1 MVGVPGRSKA
11 CVTCLKR
18 KKRCDLEK
26 PFCGTCRKARV
37 ECGGYHRPR
46 IFINNTMNDHNKQLT
61 KKERGISTSTNISMS
76 KGRSSSG
83 SGSSSDTD
91 SNRSSPDNGS
101 DVALLMSLAR
111 SAYQTKYM
119 DMWWRLYLPNGQ
131 RLSQSVRGN
140 TMGGWLAVIH
150 ELNFGEPVLEKAL
163 VAMSVTAVGKQEGDL
178 YLKEEGR
185 KLYGKALQSMTVAMK
200 DPKRAMSD
208 GVLTAV
214 RLFSFYESLFGQSE
228 NAAEQAQSWQVHNAG
243 DLALVASRS
252 PYSFISGYAHL
263 LFCDGRTHLT
273 MSCLR
278 RRKRLF
284 LAEPEWKTIPWLKI
298 EKTPRDHLLDV
309 MMDMTGLFEDTD
321 NMKVCPNPVEKEV
334 LRQQLIDGF
343 LALKHGLLSWQKLH
357 APNYLPTYTADDLPD
372 KVHPEDLADAHL
384 MTLFW
389 ATSIV
394 ACSNLDA
401 LYAPHGAEYHVKWD
415 LDEFCGHIV
424 RTLPFFGHPSMG
436 LFRQHVAV
444 YPTTVALH
452 YICAAG
458 PRRLV
463 DERRILADS
472 LYNPS
477 LAGVRHFIVSMKD
490 NSPVDFLK

>member
-46 IFINNTMNDHNKQLT
+46 IFINNTVDDHNKQLI
-61 KKERGISTSTNISMS
+61 KKERGTGTGLSLRL
-76 KGRSSSG
+76 RSSRSND
-83 SGSSSDTD
+83 SDSSETD
-91 SNRSSPDNGS
+91 SNRSSPDSGS
-101 DVALLMSLAR
+101 DIALLMSLAR

-119 DMWWRLYLPNGQ
+119 DLWWRLYLPNGQ
-131 RLSQSVRGN
+131 RLPKIVTSN
-140 TMGGWLAVIH
+140 AMGGWLDAIH
-150 ELNFGEPVLEKAL
+150 ELHFKEPVLEKAL
-163 VAMSVTAVGKQEGDL
+163 VAMSVTAVGKQEDDP
-178 YLKEEGR
+178 YLKEEGKR
-185 KLYGKALQSMTVAMK
+185 MYGKALQSMAVAMK
-200 DPKRAMSD
+200 DPKRATSD
-208 GVLTAV
+208 GILTAV
-214 RLFSFYESLFGQSE
+214 RLFSFYESLFGQSK
-228 NAAEQAQSWQVHNAG
+228 NTAEQAQSWQVHNAG
-243 DLALVASRS
+243 DLALIASRS
-252 PYSFISGYAHL
+252 PYSFVSGYAHQ

-284 LAEPEWKTIPWLKI
+284 LADPEWKTIPWLKH
-298 EKTPRDHLLDV
+298 EKTPRDHLIDV
-309 MMDMTGLFEDTD
+309 VMDMTALFEDTD
-321 NMKVCPNPVEKEV
+321 IMKACPDPAKKKI

-343 LALKHGLLSWQKLH
+343 LALKHGLLNWQTLH
-357 APNYLPTYTADDLPD
+357 APDYHPIYTADDLPD
-372 KVHPEDLADAHL
+372 EVCPEDLTGAHL

-389 ATSIV
+389 ATAIV

-401 LYAPHGAEYHVKWD
+401 LCAPHGAEYHVEWD
-415 LDEFCGHIV
+415 LDEFCGNIV

-444 YPTTVALH
+444 YPMTVALH

-458 PRRLV
+458 PQRLV

-472 LYNPS
+472 LYDPA
-477 LAGVRHFIVSMKD
+477 LAGVRHFVVSMKD
-490 NSPVDFLK
+490 DSPVDFLK

>member
-46 IFINNTMNDHNKQLT
+46 IFINNTMEDHNKQLV
-61 KKERGISTSTNISMS
+61 KKERGASAGTSMS
-76 KGRSSSG
+76 LSSGRSSD
-83 SGSSSDTD
+83 SSDTD
-91 SNRSSPDNGS
+91 SNRSSPVSGS
-101 DVALLMSLAR
+101 DAALLMSLAR

-119 DMWWRLYLPNGQ
+119 DLWWRLYLPNGQ
-131 RLSQSVRGN
+131 RLSKVVTSN
-140 TMGGWLAVIH
+140 AMGGWLDAIH
-150 ELNFGEPVLEKAL
+150 ELHFKEPVLENAL
-163 VAMSVTAVGKQEGDL
+163 VALSVTAVGKQEGDM

-185 KLYGKALQSMTVAMK
+185 RLYGKALQGMAGAMK
-200 DPKRAMSD
+200 DQKRATSD
-208 GVLTAV
+208 AILTAV
-214 RLFSFYESLFGQSE
+214 RLFSFYESLFGQCE
-228 NAAEQAQSWQVHNAG
+228 KPAEQARSWQVHNTG

-252 PYSFISGYAHL
+252 PYSFISGYAHQ

-284 LAEPEWKTIPWLKI
+284 LADAEWKTIPWLKH

-309 MMDMTGLFEDTD
+309 MMDMAGLFEDTD
-321 NMKVCPNPVEKEV
+321 NMKACPDPLKKEK

-343 LALKHGLLSWQKLH
+343 LALKYGLLTWQTLH
-357 APNYLPTYTADDLPD
+357 APDYHPTYTADNLPD
-372 KVHPEDLADAHL
+372 EVDPEDLTGAHL

-394 ACSNLDA
+394 ACSNLDS
-401 LYAPHGAEYHVKWD
+401 LCAPHGAEYHVEWD
-415 LDEFCGHIV
+415 LDEFCGDIV
-424 RTLPFFGHPSMG
+424 RTLPFFCHPSMG

-458 PRRLV
+458 ATRLV

-472 LYNPS
+472 LYDPA